1 MPAGLGPQHATGGRA
16 VNPGRAVHSVVVLA
30 IGVAVGACTAAT
42 PPSAVPSLP
51 SASPSAVEAAASPA
65 PTPTVTVESV
75 VPATPGAVSNAPLA
89 FLVIG
94 TDRHP
99 GEVGG
104 YTFGRYSDSAPWLPA
119 SALDP
124 INVASGAELRVE
136 LDERATIDGWAARIA
151 TAADVTADAVA
162 GLAEGRGPAAAFNAP
177 EAGDWV
183 VSVTITYGGGL
194 GSGAYFWHLIAE

>member
-1 MPAGLGPQHATGGRA
+1 
-16 VNPGRAVHSVVVLA
+16 VNSGRAVHSVVVLA
-30 IGVAVGACTAAT
+30 IGVAVSACTAAT
-42 PPSAVPSLP
+42 PPSAITYSPSP
-51 SASPSAVEAAASPA
+51 SPSAVEAVASPA
-65 PTPTVTVESV
+65 PTPTVALESV
-75 VPATPGAVSNAPLA
+75 VPATPGAVSNAPFA

-119 SALDP
+119 TALDP
-124 INVASGAELRVE
+124 TNVASGAELRVE

-151 TAADVTADAVA
+151 TAADVTADAVV

-177 EAGDWV
+177 AAGNWV

>member
-1 MPAGLGPQHATGGRA
+1 VKLSRRG
-16 VNPGRAVHSVVVLA
+16 HSVVVLA
-30 IGVAVGACTAAT
+30 ISVAVGACTPAA
-42 PPSAVPSLP
+42 PPSAGTPPPSP
-51 SASPSAVEAAASPA
+51 SASAVAVAATPA
-65 PTPTVTVESV
+65 PTPTVAVESV
-75 VPATPGAVSNAPLA
+75 VPGTQGAVSNAPLA

-104 YTFGRYSDSAPWLPA
+104 FTFGRYSESAPWLPA
-119 SALDP
+119 TALDSV
-124 INVASGAELRVE
+124 NVASGAQLRVE
-136 LDERATIDGWAARIA
+136 LDERGTIDGWAARIA

-162 GLAEGRGPAAAFNAP
+162 GLAEGGGPAAAFDAP
-177 EAGDWV
+177 ADGDWV